1 MVQQFARFGARC
13 RLFAPI
19 YRQITLPGLIAY
31 FAGKPLPMS
40 GDLPYND
47 VLAAWK
53 TYLANDNHGRGFVLV
68 GHSQGTGA
76 LAKLV
81 REEIDG
87 KPIQAQMVSSL
98 LIGAAGGDMMVKR
111 DDATPLPF
119 PHIPVCRS
127 NTETGCVIGFSSFRA
142 EAPPAAGTLF
152 EKAPEGSHKVCAN
165 PATLAGGTAPL
176 DAYFSA
182 SGGTAIREAKEP
194 FAWTN
199 PSRPIDTPFVKISG
213 LLSAA
218 CVDDGKVVY
227 LAVSLA
233 PAKDSGRAGDIPGDV
248 IDASGKVVPF
258 WGLHPVDVNLVIG
271 NLVAVVGDETRT
283 YLAKPK

>member
-1 MVQQFARFGARC
+1 MTREAFHADPD
-13 RLFAPI
+13 API
-19 YRQITLPGLIAY
+19 YRQITLPGVMSY

-68 GHSQGTGA
+68 GHSQGTGV
-76 LAKLV
+76 LARLV

-98 LIGAAGGDMMVKR
+98 LIGAASGDMMVKR

-127 NTETGCVIGFSSFRA
+127 NTETGCAIGFSSFRA

-152 EKAPEGSHKVCAN
+152 EKAPEGAR
-165 PATLAGGTAPL
+165 PASTTARW
-176 DAYFSA
+176 S
-182 SGGTAIREAKEP
+182 I
-194 FAWTN
+194 
-199 PSRPIDTPFVKISG
+199 SR
-213 LLSAA
+213 SAA
-218 CVDDGKVVY
+218 PPRKT
-227 LAVSLA
+227 AVAPAISLA
-233 PAKDSGRAGDIPGDV
+233 
-248 IDASGKVVPF
+248 
-258 WGLHPVDVNLVIG
+258 
-271 NLVAVVGDETRT
+271 T
-283 YLAKPK
+283 